1 MNERHHLCTLLHGH
15 ALRIIPPTPPLQY
28 QEKPCQN
35 QCLKSAGTE
44 PTYSD
49 SSQLGA
55 IGRTL
60 GESITKVDLAVQ
72 QRKENTEVNV
82 ILQAGKLN
90 PPPGIQRAPT
100 APLGDIAADTTVR
113 KDTGNRP
120 YYRLIE
126 GPYFLS
132 KTTSSQD
139 HRSITNFPSFANT
152 GATFT
157 YWYRHTPCAVS
168 DCGTCE

>member
-1 MNERHHLCTLLHGH
+1 MR
-15 ALRIIPPTPPLQY
+15 LRVIPLPPPPQY

-35 QCLKSAGTE
+35 QCLKMAGTE
-44 PTYSD
+44 PTYAD

-55 IGRTL
+55 MGRTL

-100 APLGDIAADTTVR
+100 APLGNIAATTVR
-113 KDTGNRP
+113 NDVGARP
-120 YYRLIE
+120 YYPLVE

-132 KTTSSQD
+132 QTTTN
-139 HRSITNFPSFANT
+139 HRSITNFPSFQNT

-157 YWYRHTPCAVS
+157 FWYRHTPCAVA